1 MKKKVGKEMEAQIE
15 LAKAMNRLAEG
26 IEKFTDPVYIQ
37 KMVGDA
43 MQSLAGTPLAPQIAQ
58 ALPVGVRLESIT
70 ISLSDDE
77 REKMAESVYKA
88 LIPQLKEFG
97 DYVHESLKELPAHR
111 LKELAT
117 QIEAGAKPK
126 IQRRHGCIFVV
137 LDSGYESHLPL

>member
-1 MKKKVGKEMEAQIE
+1 MSKETEAQIE

-37 KMVGDA
+37 KVVGDA
-43 MQSLAGTPLAPQIAQ
+43 MQTMVGTPLAPQIAQ
-58 ALPVGVRLESIT
+58 ALPVGVSLESIT
-70 ISLSDDE
+70 VRLSDDE
-77 REKMAESVYKA
+77 RVKMAESVYKA
-88 LIPQLKEFG
+88 LIPQLKKFG

-126 IQRRHGCIFVV
+126 IQRRRGCIFIA